1 MKKILS
7 VIALAI
13 LLPSCHHMFSQDVK
27 INPVLNQ
34 LSTNNSSK
42 SYSLNVTDKRENKG
56 AIGSRWQIFGGDIYV
71 SRNLTTIVEDKF
83 NNSLIKSGFRKGN
96 DSKIEIK
103 ISNLEYGTR
112 MNLFSVGYNCSFAIN
127 VKVMDKNNN
136 LKFSEIFSKKEEKIS
151 VILPFASTNE
161 EFINSVISRV
171 LNNVLADEKFIEA
184 LSK

>member
-34 LSTNNSSK
+34 LSTNHTSK

-56 AIGSRWQIFGGDIYV
+56 AIGSRWEVFGGEIYV
-71 SRNLTTIVEDKF
+71 SRNLATIVEDKF

-103 ISNLEYGTR
+103 ISNLEYGTKR
-112 MNLFSVGYNCSFAIN
+112 NLFSIGYNCSFAIN
-127 VKVMDKNNN
+127 VMVMDKNNS
-136 LKFSEIFSKKEEKIS
+136 LKFNEMFSKKEEKTS
-151 VILPFASTNE
+151 SYAPFASTNE